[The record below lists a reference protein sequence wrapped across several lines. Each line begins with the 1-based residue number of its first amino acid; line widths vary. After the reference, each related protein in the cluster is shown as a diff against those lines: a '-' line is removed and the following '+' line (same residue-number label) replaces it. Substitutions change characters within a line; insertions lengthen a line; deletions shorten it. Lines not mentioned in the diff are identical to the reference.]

1 MRVNTEDA
9 AAVEAAALSG
19 EPLQNSVALWGDDKT
34 CLTAHPD
41 FKMRRIATRGTG
53 NGGRWV
59 LVGLTPRGRAI
70 CREGRVAR
78 LIREGVPAD
87 VAQAA
92 AGMPYGAEP
101 EVARLAADL
110 VRVAHVATRPT
121 GRRDWERIVGA
132 PVPDGQ
138 SMPRAWAA
146 WDIAAAV
153 VAGAWVGGAR

>member
-1 MRVNTEDA
+1 MRLDTNDA

-19 EPLQNSVALWGDDKT
+19 ETLENSVNLWGDDKT
-34 CLTAHPD
+34 APTSHPD
-41 FKMRRIATRGTG
+41 IGMRRIATGGTG

-78 LIREGVPAD
+78 LIREGVPAN
-87 VAQAA
+87 VAQVA

-110 VRVAHVATRPT
+110 VGVARVATRPE
-121 GRRDWERIVGA
+121 GRRDWERVVGT
-132 PVPDGQ
+132 PVPDGM

-153 VAGAWVGGAR
+153 VMPCRAS